1 MRCGVDTTTQLFVPT
16 ISASLEETLSST
28 SCEPIRWCSSAV
40 SFNKIPSL
48 CRQTNS
54 CVNFASVDLVGTTH
68 PRWADMELP
77 LEDPA
82 QEIKRLQRY
91 INDLVS
97 LLALPAIWRGTDPSQ
112 IVEMLLDVLLRM
124 LGLDFAYARLS
135 DAFGVTP
142 VEVLRISEDS
152 KINVSAQKV
161 RSMLGDPLAAYAQ
174 GSLAQIRNQLAVEGI
189 AIAPA
194 QLGVHG
200 EIGVMVL
207 GSSRTGFPEKTES
220 LLLSVAA
227 NEASIGLQEARL
239 LSEEKRVSVELNAEN
254 QMWPVLT
261 EAEINRARPHGRV
274 RRVEIGEVL
283 YRPGEVGRP
292 WFILLSVS
300 LEIVQPTIDGE
311 RLVTI
316 LRPGMFTG
324 EAGTIAGQRTVVQA
338 RVIQAGEIL
347 EVRPEN
353 LRTLVSNDA
362 ALSEI
367 LLRAFMLR
375 RLMLIDRQLGNVV
388 VIGSRHSADTLRLRE
403 FLSRN
408 GHPFTYIDLD
418 RDEAYRDFL
427 DRFGIAVSEIPI
439 VIGNGTMVLR
449 NPSTSQLADS
459 LGLNDNIDSSSLHDL
474 IIVGAGPAGLAAAVY
489 AASEGLDA
497 LVIESRAPGGQA
509 GSSSKIEN
517 YLGFPTGVS
526 GQELAT
532 SATKQAQK
540 FGAKMA
546 LARPIVQLRCQ
557 HRPYELVTDDGTVFS
572 ARTIVIATGADYN
585 KPTTVNLDRFVGHG
599 IHFGATFLEAQLCE
613 GEEVIVVGGGNSA
626 GQAAV
631 FLSQSARKVYL
642 LVRGATL
649 SESMSHYLIARIS
662 GNPSIE
668 LLCNCELAALEGQ
681 SVVEKVSWINKL
693 NGEVRSVEVHHL
705 FIMAGASP
713 NTTWLRGRV
722 ALDDKG
728 FILTGRDLPTVDQD
742 RNSSWPLSRPP
753 FMLESS
759 LPGVFAVGDVRAGS
773 VKRVASAV
781 GEGAISVSMV
791 HRVLSEL

>member
-1 MRCGVDTTTQLFVPT
+1 M
-16 ISASLEETLSST
+16 A
-28 SCEPIRWCSSAV
+28 A
-40 SFNKIPSL
+40 
-48 CRQTNS
+48 
-54 CVNFASVDLVGTTH
+54 
-68 PRWADMELP
+68 P

-82 QEIKRLQRY
+82 HEIKRLRRC

-124 LGLDFAYARLS
+124 LNLDFAFARLS
-135 DAFGVTP
+135 GAFGATP
-142 VEVLRISEDS
+142 VEVLRLSEDS
-152 KINVSAQKV
+152 KINLSAQQV
-161 RSMLGDPLAAYAQ
+161 RNMLGDPLAAYAQ
-174 GSLAQIRNQLAVEGI
+174 GSLLQIRNQFAAEGI
-189 AIAPA
+189 AIAPV

-200 EIGVMVL
+200 EIGVIVL
-207 GSSRTGFPEKTES
+207 GSNRAGFPENTES

-239 LSEEKRVSVELNAEN
+239 LSEQKRVSAELNAGN

-261 EAEINRARPHGRV
+261 EAEIDRARPYGRV

-292 WFILLSVS
+292 CFILLSVS

-338 RVIQAGEIL
+338 RAIQAGEIL
-347 EVRPEN
+347 EVRPED
-353 LRTLVSNDA
+353 LRTLVAHDA

-418 RDEAYRDFL
+418 MDDAYRNLL
-427 DRFGIAVSEIPI
+427 DRFGVAVSDIPI

-449 NPSTSQLADS
+449 NPSILQLADS
-459 LGLNDNIDSSSLHDL
+459 LGLNDNIDSGSLHDL
-474 IIVGAGPAGLAAAVY
+474 VIVGAGPAGLAAAVY
-489 AASEGLDA
+489 AASEGIDA

-546 LARPIVQLRCQ
+546 LARPIVQLRCR
-557 HRPYELVTDDGTVFS
+557 HRPYELVTEDGTVFS

-585 KPTTVNLDRFVGHG
+585 KPATVNLDRFVGHG

-626 GQAAV
+626 GQAVV
-631 FLSQSARKVYL
+631 FLSQTARKVYL
-642 LVRGATL
+642 LVRAATL
-649 SESMSHYLIARIS
+649 SDSMSHYLIARIS

-668 LLCNCELAALEGQ
+668 LLCNSELTNLEGE
-681 SVVEKVSWINKL
+681 SSLEKVSWVNKV
-693 NGEVRSVEVHHL
+693 NGEVRSLEAHHL

-713 NTTWLRGRV
+713 NTSWLRGRL
-722 ALDDKG
+722 ALDEKG
-728 FILTGRDLPTVDQD
+728 FILTGRDLPATVDQD
-742 RNSSWPLSRPP
+742 HGSPWTTLSRPP

-791 HRVLSEL
+791 HRALSEL

>member
-1 MRCGVDTTTQLFVPT
+1 
-16 ISASLEETLSST
+16 
-28 SCEPIRWCSSAV
+28 
-40 SFNKIPSL
+40 
-48 CRQTNS
+48 
-54 CVNFASVDLVGTTH
+54 
-68 PRWADMELP
+68 MEAR
-77 LEDPA
+77 LEDPT
-82 QEIKRLQRY
+82 QEIKRLQRC

-97 LLALPAIWRGTDPSQ
+97 LVALPAIWRGTDPSQ
-112 IVEMLLDVLLRM
+112 IVEMLLDVLRRM
-124 LGLDFAYARLS
+124 LSLDFAYARLS
-135 DAFGVTP
+135 DAFGATP
-142 VEVLRISEDS
+142 VEVLRVSEDS
-152 KINVSAQKV
+152 KIKLSAEKV

-174 GSLAQIRNQLAVEGI
+174 GSVPQIRNQLADEGI

-200 EIGVMVL
+200 EIGVIVL
-207 GSSRTGFPEKTES
+207 GSGRAGFPEKTES
-220 LLLSVAA
+220 LLLNVAA
-227 NEASIGLQEARL
+227 NEASIALQEARL
-239 LSEEKRVSVELNAEN
+239 VSEQKRVSAELNADN

-261 EAEINRARPHGRV
+261 ESEIERARLYGRV

-292 WFILLSVS
+292 CFILLSVS
-300 LEIVQPTIDGE
+300 LEIVQPTINGE

-338 RVIQAGEIL
+338 RAIQAGEIL
-347 EVRPEN
+347 EVRPED
-353 LRTLVSNDA
+353 LRTLVANDA

-418 RDEAYRDFL
+418 KDDAYRNFL

-439 VIGNGTMVLR
+439 VVGNGTMILR

-489 AASEGLDA
+489 AASEGIDA

-631 FLSQSARKVYL
+631 FLAQSARKVYL

-668 LLCNCELAALEGQ
+668 LLCNTELASLEGE
-681 SVVEKVSWINKL
+681 SALEKVSWVNRV
-693 NGEVRSVEVHHL
+693 NGEVRSVEIHHL

-713 NTTWLRGRV
+713 NTSWLRGRV
-722 ALDDKG
+722 ALDEKG
-728 FILTGRDLPTVDQD
+728 FILTGRDLPVPGDRDQ
-742 RNSSWPLSRPP
+742 NSPWPLSRPP
-753 FMLESS
+753 LMLESS
-759 LPGVFAVGDVRAGS
+759 LPGIFAVGDVRAGS

-791 HRVLSEL
+791 HRALAEL

>member
-1 MRCGVDTTTQLFVPT
+1 VT
-16 ISASLEETLSST
+16 
-28 SCEPIRWCSSAV
+28 
-40 SFNKIPSL
+40 
-48 CRQTNS
+48 
-54 CVNFASVDLVGTTH
+54 FASAGLTGAALLQGPSVEVQ
-68 PRWADMELP
+68 R
-77 LEDPA
+77 EDPA
-82 QEIKRLQRY
+82 QEIKRLQRC

-97 LLALPAIWRGTDPSQ
+97 LLALPALWRGTDPSQ
-112 IVEMLLDVLLRM
+112 IIEMLLDVLRHM
-124 LGLDFAYARLS
+124 LSLDFAYARLS
-135 DAFGVTP
+135 DAFGATP
-142 VEVLRISEDS
+142 VEVLRVSEDS
-152 KINVSAQKV
+152 KINLSAEKV
-161 RSMLGDPLAAYAQ
+161 RNMLGDPLAAYAQ
-174 GSLAQIRNQLAVEGI
+174 GSLPQIRNQLAVEGI
-189 AIAPA
+189 AIASA

-200 EIGVMVL
+200 EIGVIVL

-227 NEASIGLQEARL
+227 NEASIALQEARI
-239 LSEEKRVSVELNAEN
+239 LSEQKRVSAELNAEN

-261 EAEINRARPHGRV
+261 ESEIERARLYGRV

-292 WFILLSVS
+292 CIILLSVS

-347 EVRPEN
+347 EVRPEY

-418 RDEAYRDFL
+418 RDDAYRNFL

-642 LVRGATL
+642 LVRAATL

-668 LLCNCELAALEGQ
+668 LLCNCELANLEGE
-681 SVVEKVSWINKL
+681 SALEKVSWVNKL
-693 NGEVRSVEVHHL
+693 NGEVRSVEVDHL

-713 NTTWLRGRV
+713 NTSWLRGLV
-722 ALDDKG
+722 ALDEKG
-728 FILTGRDLPTVDQD
+728 FILTGRELPPAVDQG
-742 RNSSWPLSRPP
+742 RSSPWPLSRPP

-791 HRVLSEL
+791 HRALAEL